1 MPNYICSKCAL
12 TAHSKNVRTR
22 SIFTDDQHSALYSN
36 LIRIK
41 TETKENGLRQVVLT
55 FPYTEH
61 DSEEPKR
68 SDEALELDQLK
79 LVREIEEAS
88 LKHLVCSHKWELIPG
103 TGSEL

>member
-36 LIRIK
+36 LIKIQ
-41 TETKENGLRQVVLT
+41 TTVKENGLRQVTLT

-61 DSEEPKR
+61 EAEKGKR
-68 SDEALELDQLK
+68 SDEALEMGALK
-79 LVREIEEAS
+79 LIREIEEAS
-88 LKHLVCSHKWELIPG
+88 LKYLVCSHKWELVPG
-103 TGSEL
+103 TGVEL